1 MLLIIAEGQADR
13 YTKHYKSKCKPSDY
27 CRHDLRLGKDI
38 KKYDYW
44 RDYFADIDKLLNTL
58 RQYSYTASHEHPC
71 IYDLLQE
78 KYKH

>member
-1 MLLIIAEGQADR
+1 M
-13 YTKHYKSKCKPSDY
+13 
-27 CRHDLRLGKDI
+27 RLGKDI